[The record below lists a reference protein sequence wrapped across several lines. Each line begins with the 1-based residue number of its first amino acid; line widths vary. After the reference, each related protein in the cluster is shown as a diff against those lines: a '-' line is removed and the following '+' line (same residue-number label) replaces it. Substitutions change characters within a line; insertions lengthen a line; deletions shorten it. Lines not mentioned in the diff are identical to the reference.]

1 MNEFNNDLKNDLNV
15 SKRIDKRDR
24 LFLMRKLKISISLK
38 ALNNFLLISKLLSY
52 NDNVKEIK

>member
-38 ALNNFLLISKLLSY
+38 ALNNFLLISKLLSH